1 MQICK
6 RCLQEKPLDAFQF
19 RKETGKYRGVCI
31 ACISADNLER
41 YHSKSSTKSA
51 HWEAHVRNVL
61 KKYGL
66 TQASYQELW
75 DAQKGLCAICETP
88 MERWGERVG
97 KGVNPTQAVID
108 HDHRTGKV
116 RGLLCN
122 LCNSGLG
129 KFKDDSYKIWKA
141 FTYLEDH
148 NETTTA

>member
-1 MQICK
+1 MQTCK

-31 ACISADNLER
+31 ACISADNLKR
-41 YHSKSSTKSA
+41 YRSKTSTRSA

-66 TQASYQELW
+66 TQEGYENLWEKQE
-75 DAQKGLCAICETP
+75 GHCAICETP
-88 MERWGERVG
+88 MERWGKRVG
-97 KGVNPTQAVID
+97 KGVNSTQAVID
-108 HDHRTGKV
+108 HDHSTGKV

-129 KFKDDSYKIWKA
+129 KFKDDPYTLRKA
-141 FTYLEDH
+141 IIYLEDN
-148 NETTTA
+148 NETTAP